1 MHLLQVVQL
10 GALLGAWLVAIGL
23 IVDRTVLHV
32 GPVGLGHL
40 QPVAV
45 RAEPPL
51 EHPGRL
57 TLLLGDQP
65 DDVLGEARGDG
76 LRLDIRD
83 EAVLVRLEH
92 LGFDTAAHS
101 SSRSPLCVASCR
113 DMAMAKANPTGITR
127 ECQRVRDWGLGASGR
142 GAGTKSTDPSP
153 PAPSP

>member
-1 MHLLQVVQL
+1 MLARGGPGTLQR
-10 GALLGAWLVAIGL
+10 AVAG
-23 IVDRTVLHV
+23 
-32 GPVGLGHL
+32 G
-40 QPVAV
+40 
-45 RAEPPL
+45 EPPL

-65 DDVLGEARGDG
+65 DDVIGEARGDG

-92 LGFDTAAHS
+92 LGFDTAAHW

-127 ECQRVRDWGLGASGR
+127 DCQP
-142 GAGTKSTDPSP
+142 STRMRPSRCPDSP
-153 PAPSP
+153 P